1 MKENSQ
7 NLNLAREFVTRLEN
21 VCYNHTII
29 QVINAL
35 AQNTNYERRCYYGGT
50 LALRQQTHLSS
61 SAVKKALRKLSLDGL
76 ILRDVSQSDLWQRG
90 LRQNYRLILPPAG
103 LASCADWDKHART
116 PHHLDSFP
124 DFTGKLIEYQIER
137 ERLNYF
143 QEQKTPRIEKPISV
157 MCGSEE
163 DENFYW

>member
-61 SAVKKALRKLSLDGL
+61 SAVKKALKKLALDGL
-76 ILRDVSQSDLWQRG
+76 ILRDISQSDLWQKG
-90 LRQNYRLILPPAG
+90 HRQNYVLILPPEG
-103 LASCADWDKHART
+103 LASCADWKEHSCS
-116 PHHLDSFP
+116 PHHLKSFP
-124 DFTGKLIEYQIER
+124 VFTGKLIKYQIER

-143 QEQKTPRIEKPISV
+143 QEQKNPRIEHGITLT
-157 MCGSEE
+157 CDTEGDE
-163 DENFYW
+163 DFNW